1 MNDYKCK
8 RCELHFCSEDE
19 IPYCPSCECE
29 SLEELKDGYKPI
41 NKNTK
46 IYKKNQCQKILNKG
60 IISTNDEK
68 FLLELIKNHPQYK
81 LKCGSGI
88 SKFFIKKTQWNNNGF
103 YLKRTD
109 NTETDFSYIQCL
121 NPRSKIQNIKT
132 ACRSAI
138 AKDMMQISSPG
149 YIAHHEIPFINIFNL
164 WIKDKNTNE
173 MEIDD
178 QDDNC
183 VVICFKDKKLSEDFR
198 KFHNSISKIKKVT
211 LEEHKKIHRSI
222 KK

>member
-1 MNDYKCK
+1 M
-8 RCELHFCSEDE
+8 
-19 IPYCPSCECE
+19 
-29 SLEELKDGYKPI
+29 
-41 NKNTK
+41 
-46 IYKKNQCQKILNKG
+46 
-60 IISTNDEK
+60 
-68 FLLELIKNHPQYK
+68 
-81 LKCGSGI
+81 
-88 SKFFIKKTQWNNNGF
+88 
-103 YLKRTD
+103 
-109 NTETDFSYIQCL
+109 

-164 WIKDKNTNE
+164 WIKNKNTNE